1 MPMLFCINLLQDRT
15 QEEIIKFLEESFSED
30 FPADDANC
38 DNGGDE
44 GGTSSSG
51 ELEPKRKVKT
61 GKVDFI
67 VLLLS

>member
-1 MPMLFCINLLQDRT
+1 MVYFGPFRNDTIPKLCFINLLQDRT

-44 GGTSSSG
+44 GGSSTS
-51 ELEPKRKVKT
+51 
-61 GKVDFI
+61 
-67 VLLLS
+67 